1 VVVVKLHDTAVRC
14 ISTDTPTPGFE
25 IFDLKNS
32 EFVRHLQWDSENDF
46 RGKDMFLELK
56 ESVIHEEEASS
67 VDEYI
72 VSETSERVKDDYE
85 KAPTSDED
93 EKTNRMKIQG
103 ELMRA
108 RAMIKE

>member
-1 VVVVKLHDTAVRC
+1 MPC
-14 ISTDTPTPGFE
+14 QS
-25 IFDLKNS
+25 
-32 EFVRHLQWDSENDF
+32 
-46 RGKDMFLELK
+46 LE
-56 ESVIHEEEASS
+56 AYS

-72 VSETSERVKDDYE
+72 VSETSERVEDDYE